1 MCGVSIS
8 QYRARVGHFHDTAFK
23 SSQNYIPFLHSGNIY
38 PFLILLFKGKDGLP
52 ISLLLF
58 LILSYE
64 QNHPKY
70 CGFDFKSHS
79 KDNNVSRN
87 YRIDLYV
94 YTIALFCFCLL
105 MLCGDIHPN
114 PGPAPHSKLRMVH
127 CNCASL
133 QNKAYLIE
141 AELNSFDIIT
151 VSETWLYR
159 DFDPDRI
166 RIEGYYPPL
175 RKDREDGTA
184 WGGVAIYVKNN
195 LICKPRPD
203 LEVAELEAVW
213 VETKLNQETFLVGSF
228 YRPPDALVSYWDL
241 INDSIKLA
249 MNTPHKLVI
258 LGDFNADCKDSVDP
272 HVQRLLNDNCL
283 VQIIREPTHFQ
294 VPTGTLIDL
303 ILTPNYGIVEKSGVL
318 APVCSKHS
326 CPFVDIVNNI
336 PKTTKVKRTIYNY
349 SKLNVEKFKEEL
361 LVVNWDNIATAENI
375 EMAADF
381 FTRNL
386 LAVARR
392 CMPSKTVTDRSN
404 DKPWITDELKNSI
417 IRKEIIYKMA
427 KEINTIWSWELF
439 KRCRN
444 DLTNKIRTRKQEYRL
459 DIENK
464 INTDETH
471 GSKIWWKL
479 VNQFTI
485 KKGLSSSEIPPI
497 QFDNKVYYLPEE
509 KAEVFNQHF
518 VNNSTLN
525 GTDDE
530 LPILEEGDVILP
542 QLVITEEMI
551 LDVIKNLNPNKA
563 VGPDF
568 VHNKLLIKAADVI
581 VKPLNILLNRSLNEE
596 KFPASWK
603 LANVTPIYKKGERDL
618 CSNYRPVSLLSC
630 VGKIMERCVQ
640 NHVFGFLKSN
650 NLLTSCQSGFIPGD
664 STTFQLLVMY
674 DDFCKS
680 LDNKLTTQSVFFDIS
695 KAFEKVW
702 HKGLIY
708 KLHCIGIRGKML
720 KWFSDYLIDRKQ
732 AVVIKGKTSS
742 YKSISSGVP
751 QGSVLGP
758 LLFLIYINDIVKDI
772 ESIVKLFADDTS
784 MYLSLEDTEERS
796 RLLNSDLNKIT
807 NWSVKWKVDFHPLK
821 TELMNFCNKRVPDT
835 LPLLFGQQA
844 LNPSS
849 NHKHLGV
856 IFQNNCKWDSHIEAL
871 IVKTRLLVACL
882 RSYKYQFSRRTL
894 TTIYKSFILPHFDYA
909 DVVWDN
915 CTDRLCDELES
926 LHLDAI
932 RTIIGAVRGTSHAKL
947 YSESGFI
954 SLKERRRRHKL
965 ITYFKALNGF
975 TPGYLTNY
983 IPPLASSINPYPTR
997 SSPLARAIP
1006 LYKTT
1011 LYEHSFFISTTYLWN
1026 ELPDNYKLTN
1036 SISNFKRLL
1045 RKDDVCVPSFYL
1057 GGDRYSEI
1065 IHCKLRLEIS
1075 DLQDDLVKRH
1085 LANYSTCR
1093 CGHHCENAHHY
1104 LFDCPLF
1111 DEARSTTLHHI
1122 NPIDHRDFTLD
1133 CLLYGNPA
1141 RSTVE
1146 NMQLFEC
1153 VKSYISKS
1161 NRFT

>member
-1 MCGVSIS
+1 MLVFNG
-8 QYRARVGHFHDTAFK
+8 R
-23 SSQNYIPFLHSGNIY
+23 
-38 PFLILLFKGKDGLP
+38 DGLP
-52 ISLLLF
+52 LSLLLF
-58 LILSYE
+58 LLLSYE
-64 QNHPKY
+64 QDQPNY
-70 CGFDFKSHS
+70 CGFESRSKSKKMHYSHS
-79 KDNNVSRN
+79 YCN
-87 YRIDLYV
+87 DLYV
-94 YTIALFCFCLL
+94 YAAALCCFCLL

-114 PGPAPHSKLRMVH
+114 PGPAPYSKLRMVH

-141 AELNSFDIIT
+141 AELNTFDIIT

-159 DFDPDRI
+159 DFNPDRI

-213 VETKLNQETFLVGSF
+213 LETKLNQETFLVGSF
-228 YRPPDALVSYWDL
+228 YRPPDALVSYWGL

-272 HVQRLLNDNCL
+272 HVQRLLDDNSL

-303 ILTPNYGIVEKSGVL
+303 ILTPNHDIVEKSGVL

-326 CPFVDIVNNI
+326 CPFVEIVNFK

-349 SKLNVEKFKEEL
+349 SKLDVEKYKEEL
-361 LVVNWDNIATAENI
+361 LAVNWDNIATAENI
-375 EMAADF
+375 ELAANF
-381 FTRNL
+381 FTSHL

-392 CMPSKTVTDRSN
+392 CMPSKTVIDRSN
-404 DKPWITDELKNSI
+404 DKPWITDELKKI
-417 IRKEIIYKMA
+417 ILRKEFIYKMA
-427 KEINTIWSWELF
+427 KEINTNWSWELF
-439 KRCRN
+439 KRYRN
-444 DLTNKIRTRKQEYRL
+444 DLTNKIRTRKEEYRL

-464 INTDETH
+464 INTDVTH

-485 KKGLSSSEIPPI
+485 KKGLSLSDIPPI

-525 GTDDE
+525 GTDDG
-530 LPILEEGDVILP
+530 LPLLEESDVILP
-542 QLVITEEMI
+542 QLVITDEMI
-551 LDVIKNLNPNKA
+551 IYVIKNLDPNKA
-563 VGPDF
+563 VGPDLI
-568 VHNKLLIKAADVI
+568 HNKLLIKAMDVI
-581 VKPLNILLNRSLNEE
+581 VKPLKILLNRSLNEE
-596 KFPASWK
+596 KFPSSWI
-603 LANVTPIYKKGERDL
+603 LAHVTPIYKKGERDL
-618 CSNYRPVSLLSC
+618 CGNYRPVSLLSC

-640 NHVFGFLKSN
+640 NHVYGFLKSN
-650 NLLTSCQSGFIPGD
+650 DLLTSSQSGFIPGD
-664 STTFQLLVMY
+664 STIFQLLVMY

-680 LDNKLTTQSVFFDIS
+680 LDNKIMSQSVFFDIS
-695 KAFEKVW
+695 KAFDKVW

-708 KLHCIGIRGKML
+708 KLHCIGIRGTML
-720 KWFSDYLIDRKQ
+720 RWFSDYLNDRKQ

-742 YKSISSGVP
+742 YRSISAGVP

-758 LLFLIYINDIVKDI
+758 LLFLVYINDIVKDI
-772 ESIVKLFADDTS
+772 KSNVKLFADDTS
-784 MYLSLEDTEERS
+784 MYLSLEDTEERT
-796 RLLNSDLNKIT
+796 RLLNSDLQKII
-807 NWSVKWKVDFHPLK
+807 NWSARWKVDFNPLK
-821 TELMNFCNKRVPDT
+821 TELMNFCNRRHPDT

-844 LNPSS
+844 LNPSF

-856 IFQNNCKWDSHIEAL
+856 ILQNNCKWDSHIEAL

-894 TTIYKSFILPHFDYA
+894 NTIYKSFILPHLDYA
-909 DVVWDN
+909 DAVWDN
-915 CTDRLCDELES
+915 CTNGLADELES

-932 RTIIGAVRGTSHAKL
+932 RTILGAVRGTSHAKL
-947 YSESGFI
+947 YSESGFV

-965 ITYFKALNGF
+965 VIYFKALNGL
-975 TPGYLTNY
+975 TPSYLANY
-983 IPPLASSINPYPTR
+983 LPPLVSSINPYCTR
-997 SSPLARAIP
+997 RNPLERAIP
-1006 LYKTT
+1006 LFKTA
-1011 LYEHSFFISTTYLWN
+1011 LYENSFFISTTYLWN
-1026 ELPDNYKLTN
+1026 DLPDNYKLTN
-1036 SISNFKRLL
+1036 SISSFKRLL
-1045 RKDDVCVPSFYL
+1045 QKDDILVPAYYL
-1057 GGDRYSEI
+1057 GGDRKSEI

-1085 LANYSTCR
+1085 LAELSSCR
-1093 CGHHCENAHHY
+1093 CGHHCENAQHY
-1104 LFDCPLF
+1104 LLDCPLY
-1111 DEARSTTLHHI
+1111 DNARSTTIHLI
-1122 NPIDHRDFTLD
+1122 DQIDHRGYTLN

-1141 RSTVE
+1141 RSFNE
-1146 NMQLFEC
+1146 NMQIFDH
-1153 VKSYISKS
+1153 VKEYISTSK
-1161 NRFT
+1161 RFM

>member
-8 QYRARVGHFHDTAFK
+8 QYRARVGQFHVNAFK
-23 SSQNYIPFLHSGNIY
+23 SSQNYEPFLNSCNIY
-38 PFLILLFKGKDGLP
+38 PFLLLLFYGRDGLP
-52 ISLLLF
+52 LSLLLF
-58 LILSYE
+58 MLLSFK
-64 QNHPKY
+64 QDQTKY
-70 CGFDFKSHS
+70 SGFDSRPAS
-79 KDNNVSRN
+79 YDMYSSYNYRN
-87 YRIDLYV
+87 YLCVYV
-94 YTIALFCFCLL
+94 IALFCFCLL
-105 MLCGDIHPN
+105 LLCGDIHPN
-114 PGPAPHSKLRMVH
+114 PGPVSNQKLRIVH

-133 QNKAYLIE
+133 QKKAHLIE
-141 AELNSFDIIT
+141 AELNTFDIIT
-151 VSETWLYR
+151 VSETWLYK
-159 DFDPDRI
+159 DFNPDKI
-166 RIEGYYPPL
+166 TIEGYYPPV

-184 WGGVAIYVKNN
+184 WGGVAIYVRNN

-203 LEVAELEAVW
+203 LDVPELEAIW

-228 YRPPDALVSYWDL
+228 YRAPDALVRYWDL
-241 INDSIKLA
+241 VNDSIKLA
-249 MNTPHKLVI
+249 MNTPHKLVV
-258 LGDFNADCKDSVDP
+258 LGDFNADCKSSVDP
-272 HVQRLLNDNCL
+272 HVQRILNDNSL

-303 ILTPNYGIVEKSGVL
+303 ILTPNYDIVDKSGVL

-326 CPFVDIVNNI
+326 CPFVDIVNYA
-336 PKTTKVKRTIYNY
+336 PKTSKVKRTIYNY
-349 SKLNVEKFKEEL
+349 SKLNVEKYKEEL
-361 LVVNWDNIATAENI
+361 LAVNWDNIATAENI

-392 CMPSKTVTDRSN
+392 CMPSKIVTDRSD
-404 DKPWITDELKNSI
+404 DKPWITDELKSSI
-417 IRKEIIYKMA
+417 LKKEFIYKMA
-427 KEINTIWSWELF
+427 KEINTVWSWELF
-439 KRCRN
+439 KRYRN
-444 DLTNKIRTRKQEYRL
+444 DLTDKIRTRKEEYKL
-459 DIENK
+459 DIETK
-464 INTDETH
+464 INSDETH

-485 KKGLSSSEIPPI
+485 KKGLSASDIPPI
-497 QFDNKVYYLPEE
+497 QFENNIHYLPEE

-518 VNNSTLN
+518 TNNSTLN
-525 GTDDE
+525 GADDE
-530 LPILEEGDVILP
+530 LPVLEEGDTILP

-551 LDVIKNLNPNKA
+551 LDVIKHLNPNKA
-563 VGPDF
+563 VGPDLI
-568 VHNKLLIKAADVI
+568 HNRLLIKAADVL
-581 VKPLNILLNRSLNEE
+581 VKPLEMLLNRSLNEE

-603 LANVTPIYKKGERDL
+603 IAHVTPIFKKGERDL
-618 CSNYRPVSLLSC
+618 CGNYRPVSLLSC

-664 STTFQLLVMY
+664 STIFQLLVMY

-680 LDNKLTTQSVFFDIS
+680 LDSKTTSQSVFFDIS
-695 KAFEKVW
+695 KAFDKVW

-708 KLHCIGIRGKML
+708 KLHCIGIRGTML
-720 KWFSDYLIDRKQ
+720 RWFIDYLSDRKQ

-742 YKSISSGVP
+742 YKSISAGVP

-758 LLFLIYINDIVKDI
+758 MLFLVYINDIVKDI

-784 MYLSLEDTEERS
+784 MYLALENAAERS
-796 RLLNSDLNKIT
+796 RILNADLQNII
-807 NWSVKWKVDFHPLK
+807 NWSVRWKVDFNPLK
-821 TELMNFCNKRVPDT
+821 TELMTFCNKRQPDT
-835 LPLLFGQQA
+835 LPLLFGQQT
-844 LNPSS
+844 LNPSYM
-849 NHKHLGV
+849 HKHLGV
-856 IFQNNCKWDSHIEAL
+856 ILQNNCKWDSHIEAL
-871 IVKTRLLVACL
+871 IIKTRLLVACL
-882 RSYKYQFSRRTL
+882 RSYKYQFSRKTL
-894 TTIYKSFILPHFDYA
+894 NTIYTSFILPHFEYA
-909 DVVWDN
+909 DVLWDN
-915 CTDRLCDELES
+915 CTDGLSDELES

-947 YSESGFI
+947 YRESGFT

-975 TPGYLTNY
+975 TPIYLTNY

-997 SSPLARAIP
+997 SSPLERSIP

-1026 ELPDNYKLTN
+1026 ELPDSYKLTN

-1045 RKDDVCVPSFYL
+1045 RKDDISVPSYYL
-1057 GGDRYSEI
+1057 GGDRNAEI

-1085 LANYSTCR
+1085 LAEYSTCR
-1093 CGHHCENAHHY
+1093 CGYHCENAHHY

-1111 DEARSTTLHHI
+1111 DDARSTTLHNI
-1122 NPIDHRDFTLD
+1122 VPIDHRDYTLD
-1133 CLLYGNPA
+1133 SLLYGNPS
-1141 RSTVE
+1141 RSPVE
-1146 NMQLFEC
+1146 NMQLFEH
-1153 VKSYISKS
+1153 VKKYINKS